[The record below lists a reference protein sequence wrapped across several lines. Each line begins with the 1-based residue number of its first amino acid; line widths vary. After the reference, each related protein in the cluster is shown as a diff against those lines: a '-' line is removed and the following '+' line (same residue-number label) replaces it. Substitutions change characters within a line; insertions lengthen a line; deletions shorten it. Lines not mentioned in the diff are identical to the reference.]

1 MKFRLRIV
9 LIALSLAC
17 STFPG
22 HAQTGVYEGLTYLS
36 KGDYADAYRKL
47 KTLADQGDANAQ
59 HFLGTMYEV
68 GRGVPQD
75 YKEAVKWYRL
85 AAKQG
90 NSLAQT
96 SLGVLYA
103 KGQGVPQDY
112 KEAVKW
118 YRLSAEQGLDIGQVA
133 LANFYAAGLGV
144 PQDYKEAVKWYRRAA
159 DQGHAWAQN
168 FLAGMYYLG
177 RGVVENRV
185 AAYALY
191 TLSAATD
198 PSPNNSA
205 SGYRAEVSKYMSAKE
220 IEAGQALTREI
231 AKPGN
236 LLKALP

>member
-118 YRLSAEQGLDIGQVA
+118 YR
-133 LANFYAAGLGV
+133 
-144 PQDYKEAVKWYRRAA
+144 RAA